1 MADPFELE
9 IELKMAREELKHL
22 PADDFNQRITLRDRI
37 LEIEAAIAA
46 ATPVAADSLQAELTA
61 LRARYHQMMR
71 TRINPSMTNGGFGLA
86 GGIDPNFLHKANR
99 KIDEMTGIKGV
110 EERILEIERIL
121 GESSRQ

>member
-46 ATPVAADSLQAELTA
+46 AGSAWPEASTPTSFTKPIAKS
-61 LRARYHQMMR
+61 
-71 TRINPSMTNGGFGLA
+71 TR
-86 GGIDPNFLHKANR
+86 
-99 KIDEMTGIKGV
+99 
-110 EERILEIERIL
+110 
-121 GESSRQ
+121 